1 MLRQGDPFLQDD
13 LVQLA
18 ALQQN
23 NVKLEKKVARER
35 VLRAVVAQDGADF
48 LSIQEKLLPQ
58 SV

>member
-1 MLRQGDPFLQDD
+1 MLRKGDPFLQDD

-23 NVKLEKKVARER
+23 NVKLVKVARER

-48 LSIQEKLLPQ
+48 LSILEKLSPQ

>member
-1 MLRQGDPFLQDD
+1 MLWQGDPFLQDD

-23 NVKLEKKVARER
+23 NIKLEKVAREG

-48 LSIQEKLLPQ
+48 LSIQEKLSPQ

>member
-1 MLRQGDPFLQDD
+1 MLWQGDPFLQDD

-23 NVKLEKKVARER
+23 NIKLEKVAREG

-48 LSIQEKLLPQ
+48 LSTQGKLSPQ

>member
-23 NVKLEKKVARER
+23 NVKLEKLAREG

-48 LSIQEKLLPQ
+48 LSTQEKLSPQ

>member
-1 MLRQGDPFLQDD
+1 MLGQGDPFLQDD

-18 ALQQN
+18 ALQQK
-23 NVKLEKKVARER
+23 NVKLEKVSRER

-48 LSIQEKLLPQ
+48 LSILEKLSPQ

>member
-23 NVKLEKKVARER
+23 NVKLEKLAREG
-35 VLRAVVAQDGADF
+35 VLRAAVAQDGADF

>member
-23 NVKLEKKVARER
+23 NVKLEKVARER

-48 LSIQEKLLPQ
+48 LSTLEKLSPQ

>member
-1 MLRQGDPFLQDD
+1 MLRKGDPFLQDD

-23 NVKLEKKVARER
+23 NVKLEKVARER
-35 VLRAVVAQDGADF
+35 VLRAVVVQDGADF
-48 LSIQEKLLPQ
+48 LSTLEKLSPQ

>member
-1 MLRQGDPFLQDD
+1 MLWQGDPFLQDD

-23 NVKLEKKVARER
+23 NIKLEKVAREG
-35 VLRAVVAQDGADF
+35 VLRAVVAQDEADF
-48 LSIQEKLLPQ
+48 LSTQGKLPPQ

>member
-1 MLRQGDPFLQDD
+1 MLWQGDPFLQDD

-23 NVKLEKKVARER
+23 DVKLEKVAREG

-48 LSIQEKLLPQ
+48 LSIQEILSPQ

>member
-23 NVKLEKKVARER
+23 NVKLEKVARER

-48 LSIQEKLLPQ
+48 PSTQEKLSPQ

>member
-1 MLRQGDPFLQDD
+1 MLGQGDPFLQDD

-23 NVKLEKKVARER
+23 NVKLEKVARER

-48 LSIQEKLLPQ
+48 LSIQGILSPQ

>member
-13 LVQLA
+13 LVQLT
-18 ALQQN
+18 ALQEY
-23 NVKLEKKVARER
+23 NVKLEKVARER

-48 LSIQEKLLPQ
+48 LSTLEKLSPQ

>member
-1 MLRQGDPFLQDD
+1 MLGQGDPFLQDD

-18 ALQQN
+18 ALQQK
-23 NVKLEKKVARER
+23 NVKLEKVARER

-48 LSIQEKLLPQ
+48 LSILEKLSPQ

>member
-1 MLRQGDPFLQDD
+1 MLWQGDPFLQDD

-23 NVKLEKKVARER
+23 NVKLEKVARQR
-35 VLRAVVAQDGADF
+35 VLRSVVAQDGADF
-48 LSIQEKLLPQ
+48 LSTQGKLSPQ

>member
-1 MLRQGDPFLQDD
+1 MLWQGDPFLQDD

-23 NVKLEKKVARER
+23 NVKLEKMAREG

-48 LSIQEKLLPQ
+48 LSTLEKLSPQ

>member
-1 MLRQGDPFLQDD
+1 MLRKGDPFLQDD

-23 NVKLEKKVARER
+23 NVKFEKVARER

-48 LSIQEKLLPQ
+48 LSIQEKLSPQ

>member
-18 ALQQN
+18 ALQQK
-23 NVKLEKKVARER
+23 NVKLEKVARER

-48 LSIQEKLLPQ
+48 LSILEKLSPQ

>member
-23 NVKLEKKVARER
+23 NVKLEKVARER

-48 LSIQEKLLPQ
+48 LSIQGILSPQ

>member
-1 MLRQGDPFLQDD
+1 MLRRGDPFLQDD

-23 NVKLEKKVARER
+23 NVKLEKVARER

-48 LSIQEKLLPQ
+48 LSILEKLSPQ

>member
-1 MLRQGDPFLQDD
+1 MLGQGDPFLQDD

-18 ALQQN
+18 ALQEN
-23 NVKLEKKVARER
+23 NVKLEKVARER

-48 LSIQEKLLPQ
+48 LSTLEKLSPQ

>member
-1 MLRQGDPFLQDD
+1 MFRQGDPFLQDD

-18 ALQQN
+18 ALQQK
-23 NVKLEKKVARER
+23 NVKLEKVARER

-48 LSIQEKLLPQ
+48 LSILEKLSPQ

>member
-1 MLRQGDPFLQDD
+1 MLGQGDPFLQDD

-23 NVKLEKKVARER
+23 NVKLEKVARER

-48 LSIQEKLLPQ
+48 LSILEKLSPQ

>member
-18 ALQQN
+18 ALQEY
-23 NVKLEKKVARER
+23 NVKLEKVARER

-48 LSIQEKLLPQ
+48 LSTLEKLSPQ

>member
-23 NVKLEKKVARER
+23 NVKLEKVARER

-48 LSIQEKLLPQ
+48 LSILEKLSPQ

>member
-23 NVKLEKKVARER
+23 NVKLEKVARER

-48 LSIQEKLLPQ
+48 LSIQGKLSPQ

>member
-1 MLRQGDPFLQDD
+1 MLRKGDPFLQDD

-23 NVKLEKKVARER
+23 NVKFEKVARER
-35 VLRAVVAQDGADF
+35 VLRAVVAQDGVDF
-48 LSIQEKLLPQ
+48 LSTLEKLSPQ

>member
-1 MLRQGDPFLQDD
+1 MLRKGDPFLQDD

-23 NVKLEKKVARER
+23 NVKFEKVARER
-35 VLRAVVAQDGADF
+35 VLHAVVAQDGADF
-48 LSIQEKLLPQ
+48 LSIQEKLSLQ

>member
-23 NVKLEKKVARER
+23 NVKLEKVARER

-48 LSIQEKLLPQ
+48 LSIQEK
-58 SV
+58 

>member
-23 NVKLEKKVARER
+23 NVKLEKVARER
-35 VLRAVVAQDGADF
+35 VLRAVVAQDGADS
-48 LSIQEKLLPQ
+48 LSTQEKLSPQ

>member
-1 MLRQGDPFLQDD
+1 MLWQGDPFLQDD

-23 NVKLEKKVARER
+23 NIKLEKVAREG

-48 LSIQEKLLPQ
+48 LSTLEKLSPQ

>member
-1 MLRQGDPFLQDD
+1 MLRKGDPFLQDD

-18 ALQQN
+18 ALQEY
-23 NVKLEKKVARER
+23 NVKLEKVARER

-48 LSIQEKLLPQ
+48 LSTLEKLSPQ

>member
-1 MLRQGDPFLQDD
+1 MLRKGDPFLQDD

-23 NVKLEKKVARER
+23 NVKLEKVARER

-48 LSIQEKLLPQ
+48 LSTLEKLSPQ

>member
-13 LVQLA
+13 LVELA

-23 NVKLEKKVARER
+23 NVKLEKVARER

-48 LSIQEKLLPQ
+48 LSTLEKLSPQ

>member
-1 MLRQGDPFLQDD
+1 MLGQGDPFLQDD

-23 NVKLEKKVARER
+23 NVKLEKVARER
-35 VLRAVVAQDGADF
+35 VLRAVVAQDVADF
-48 LSIQEKLLPQ
+48 LSIQGKLSPQ